1 MMRRCVALLAL
12 ISLLVLPN
20 AAIAQGEL
28 AIITS
33 PQAGTSLVGVVTV
46 QGSAFS
52 PNFVRYRLEYA
63 FVEPNV
69 ELQWLPIVEIAQ
81 EVTNNTLALW
91 DTSSISDGEYQLR
104 LRVFLRDGS
113 TLQTVVQNLRV
124 INRSATPLPTPLSS
138 ATDQPP
144 TAFPTPGASPTS
156 SIAQPPASTARPTTQ
171 STLVSTPIPS
181 DSGRGSNISAQFTA
195 VVNALQG
202 AFCFGAYA
210 ALFLLGMMAAYRFI
224 YVRVRRR

>member
-1 MMRRCVALLAL
+1 MYRYVCLGAL
-12 ISLLVLPN
+12 ILLLLWPSK
-20 AAIAQGEL
+20 ALAQGEL

-33 PQAGTSLVGVVTV
+33 PQAGASLVGVVTV

-63 FVEPNV
+63 FIAPNV

-124 INRSATPLPTPLSS
+124 VNRSATPLPTPLSP
-138 ATDQPP
+138 ATEQPP

-156 SIAQPPASTARPTTQ
+156 SIAQPPTSAPRATPQTA
-171 STLVSTPIPS
+171 LVSTPAS
-181 DSGRGSNISAQFTA
+181 SGSGRGSNISAQFAA
-195 VVNALQG
+195 VVSALQG
-202 AFCFGAYA
+202 AFCLGVYL
-210 ALFLLGMMAAYRFI
+210 ALFLLGVMAAYRFVYI
-224 YVRVRRR
+224 RVRRR